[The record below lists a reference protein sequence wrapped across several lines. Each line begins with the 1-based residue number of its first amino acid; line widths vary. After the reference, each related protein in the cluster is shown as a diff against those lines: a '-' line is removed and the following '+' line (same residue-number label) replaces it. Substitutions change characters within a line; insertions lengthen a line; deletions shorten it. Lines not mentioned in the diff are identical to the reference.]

1 MSLYCNFLGQATPQ
15 SLDDPDLWRRWWW
28 SHLSPTSSGVMCRT
42 CVALQ
47 VAAETSY
54 LQLWVRIMLCDRRAE
69 EGEADS
75 AQGAKKEQAQDTL
88 ELDPSAITSTNGGTH
103 TQTHAHICTHQ
114 STCERKGRVKGG
126 SVQPGESGNRGA
138 GCEGLDS
145 S

>member
-1 MSLYCNFLGQATPQ
+1 MSSVLVKRSIRALMTQTCGGNVGG
-15 SLDDPDLWRRWWW
+15 
-28 SHLSPTSSGVMCRT
+28 LSPVTCRPCCCRRT

-88 ELDPSAITSTNGGTH
+88 QLDPSAITSTNGGTH
-103 TQTHAHICTHQ
+103 RPTHANTCTHQ
-114 STCERKGRVKGG
+114 STCQRKGTG
-126 SVQPGESGNRGA
+126 
-138 GCEGLDS
+138 
-145 S
+145 